1 MLIKAK
7 IALTATIVLC
17 TAFTAAAAATR
28 HHRVAHAS
36 PTICNVAPSNISVST
51 PVCRQTLLVG
61 QGRTTG
67 DELV

>member
-36 PTICNVAPSNISVST
+36 PTIYNVAPSNISVST
-51 PVCRQTLLVG
+51 QCLPSDSPCRT
-61 QGRTTG
+61 RP
-67 DELV
+67 DDW